1 MKLNLKDDEM
11 TKLSNIDVAKYFEHR
26 EKLVAD
32 TLTTPHTC
40 VTAASERSRA
50 AYGAGV
56 GDMHFHLAD
65 KWLNAFRQTYEL
77 SGLPWQTMLIAL
89 EVTIRNEL
97 ENPDEDP
104 SELAAQPYPTTSA
117 PW

>member
-1 MKLNLKDDEM
+1 M

-32 TLTTPHTC
+32 TLTTPHAF

-56 GDMHFHLAD
+56 GDRDFQLAD
-65 KWLNAFRQTYEL
+65 AWLNVFRQTYAL
-77 SGLPWQTMLIAL
+77 SGLSWKIMLMAL
-89 EVTIRNEL
+89 EVIIRNEL
-97 ENPDEDP
+97 LENPAE
-104 SELAAQPYPTTSA
+104 
-117 PW
+117 